1 MIRSADGE
9 QQRPLERPWVSIVI
23 ASYNSAR
30 LLPET
35 LKAVDAQVPPRG
47 AQGPVEVLVIDGGS
61 NDGTIEIAEQ
71 FGARTIENP
80 FGDPI
85 HAKHIGFLAAS
96 SRCVCFLDH
105 DEILLSPWSLARKV
119 DLIHGDHGV
128 RVVASSGYEIQEDP
142 SACNAYASEFG
153 DPLSLF
159 MYRTPNVSDRRPA
172 TFRRRLRAAQIDDA
186 WVGSELRRP
195 GLLLEVAAGG
205 TVVDADFF
213 LSRFPAIHDD
223 PSLVP
228 HLFYLL
234 LEKGG
239 GGGGAILEN
248 DPILHR
254 TASSWNQVFTKV
266 AWRIQNGIAST
277 STLGRSGL
285 SGRPADK
292 HIPQALFLPYTLLIF
307 PAAVDAVYLAVSR
320 RRFGYLMHFPLS
332 LYVTLGGAYA
342 LLKAKLSGG
351 RHQRSRYDGTPLN
364 GD

>member
-1 MIRSADGE
+1 MIRSAGGE
-9 QQRPLERPWVSIVI
+9 QHRPMERPWVSIVI

-80 FGDPI
+80 LGDPI
-85 HAKHIGFLAAS
+85 HAKHIGFLSAS

-105 DEILLSPWSLARKV
+105 DEILLSASSLARKV
-119 DLIHGDHGV
+119 DLIHGDHGI

-239 GGGGAILEN
+239 GGGAILEN

-254 TASSWNQVFTKV
+254 TASSWTQVFTKV

-292 HIPQALFLPYTLLIF
+292 HIPLALFLPYTLLIF

-332 LYVTLGGAYA
+332 LYVTLSGAYA
-342 LLKAKLSGG
+342 FLKAKLSGG